1 MKRKRKITEITNQV
15 RNKTRK
21 TLVLDDG
28 SVFGIS
34 EDVLLMTNLG
44 IGDELSDED
53 IASILEKEDTSKVM
67 YAALHLL
74 EFRMR
79 SISEMRQRLIQ
90 KQFEPEKVTP
100 VIDKLI
106 EMDYLNDEKFALAFA
121 RDKVKNRKIGPILLK
136 KELGKH
142 FLGQEI
148 INSTID
154 TVYKEFSTDDF
165 IANHI
170 QKKIPDPGKVL
181 MKDINRIQ
189 NFLQRKGFFWDQI
202 REHLSILK
210 EQITNN
216 E

>member
-1 MKRKRKITEITNQV
+1 MKRKRKITEITNQI

-170 QKKIPDPGKVL
+170 QKKIPDPGKIL